1 MKYHLNFDD
10 CTQFKDAFSKKI
22 DEFNDVAYK
31 LFKSSQSV
39 EWVGLGHDKTIDVV
53 YSQIEELMKIS
64 ENLQK
69 FMDFLNTAMDNFGEG
84 VVEVNTKFKE
94 IKEIIDKEKLK
105 RGGA

>member
-22 DEFNDVAYK
+22 DEFNDVVYK
-31 LFKSSQSV
+31 LFKSSQAV

-53 YSQIEELMKIS
+53 YNQIEELMKIS

-69 FMDFLNTAMDNFGEG
+69 FIKFLDTAMENFGEG
-84 VVEVNTKFKE
+84 VGEVNTKFAE
-94 IKEIIDKEKLK
+94 IKEVINAEKMK
-105 RGGA
+105 RGVV